1 MNRAK
6 KLNKER
12 FCKLFGFPN
21 MSFQLLKDV
30 PVKKLVDRLWIVTDL
45 PESLVKFFSRK
56 DFANGS
62 NVNLTKT
69 EIKISSKKK

>member
-1 MNRAK
+1 
-6 KLNKER
+6 
-12 FCKLFGFPN
+12 
-21 MSFQLLKDV
+21 
-30 PVKKLVDRLWIVTDL
+30 VTDL

-69 EIKISSKKK
+69 EIKINSKKK